1 MKRHVLVFG
10 GFLLVLL
17 AVVLYARFEPVQAQ
31 DNGPYVPSGILVSD
45 LGKHT
50 PPGRLNVRFPP
61 RDPAQVGADIRQQ
74 LQQPQPAAPLSAE
87 AVPTITAEIQ
97 TLAAGLENNPLAIY
111 DYVRN
116 HIDFVPSYGLLK
128 NPRETLLAEAGN
140 AYDQAALLSAL
151 LNAAGFQ
158 TRYVWGTI
166 QISKTAAMNWVGAAD
181 PLKVGTVFASGGI
194 PAANAGSELQLSHIW
209 VEVFDQGIWHP
220 LDPSF
225 KSYQEQSGEDLR
237 PRMGYTLTTFLT
249 RAQTGATIT
258 PDYTQN
264 LNQANI
270 RTDLANYAHNLVNY
284 LRNNQTFASLDEM
297 IGGRRI
303 SPGVSAAYPAALP
316 YPVVTTSGQASNIPN
331 SLAYT
336 LTIQL
341 PGINYTTKI
350 NDIAGE
356 RITVFYEC
364 ATPADCNLLNA
375 GGGIYNVYAAEQID
389 MVPNHIVQ
397 GLQRSLVGDVH

>member
-17 AVVLYARFEPVQAQ
+17 VVVLYPRFEPVQAQ
-31 DNGPYVPSGILVSD
+31 DNGAYVPGGMLVSD

-61 RDPAQVGADIRQQ
+61 RDPAQVGKTSGSSCCNLKR
-74 LQQPQPAAPLSAE
+74 PVPLSAE

-181 PLKVGTVFASGGI
+181 PSAVGYVFANGGI
-194 PAANAGSELQLSHIW
+194 PTAEGGDALQISHIW
-209 VEVFDQGIWHP
+209 VQVLDQGVWHP

-225 KSYQEQSGEDLR
+225 KSYREQSGEDLR
-237 PRMGYTLTTFLT
+237 PRLGYTLTTFLA
-249 RAQTGATIT
+249 RAIAGATIT
-258 PDYTQN
+258 SDYVQN
-264 LNQANI
+264 INGTNI
-270 RTDLANYAHNLVNY
+270 RSDLSTYALNLVNY
-284 LRNNQTFASLDEM
+284 LRTARPLPAST
-297 IGGRRI
+297 R
-303 SPGVSAAYPAALP
+303 
-316 YPVVTTSGQASNIPN
+316 
-331 SLAYT
+331 
-336 LTIQL
+336 
-341 PGINYTTKI
+341 
-350 NDIAGE
+350 
-356 RITVFYEC
+356 
-364 ATPADCNLLNA
+364 
-375 GGGIYNVYAAEQID
+375 
-389 MVPNHIVQ
+389 
-397 GLQRSLVGDVH
+397 